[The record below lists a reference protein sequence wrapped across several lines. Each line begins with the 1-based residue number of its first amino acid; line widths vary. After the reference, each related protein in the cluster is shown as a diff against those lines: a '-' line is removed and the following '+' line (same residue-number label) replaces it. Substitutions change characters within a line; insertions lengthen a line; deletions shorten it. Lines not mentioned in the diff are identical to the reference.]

1 LKYKI
6 LIVDD
11 EEAARYGMRKALT
24 SRDHLILE
32 AADLGSARFTI
43 DREVP
48 DLVLLDVN
56 LPDGSGIDLLKEL
69 SGRPKAPPVIII
81 TAHGSER
88 LAVEAIRA
96 GAYEYLS
103 KPFEVDELRLVVRN
117 AREREELARENRTL
131 REELGREAKFGA
143 MIGSSPAICKVF
155 DVVERVSPT
164 DVTVLIRGESGTGKE
179 LVARE
184 VHRRGPRAAM
194 PFVAINCAAL
204 PDSLI
209 ESELFGHEK
218 GAFTGAI
225 ARRRG
230 KFEAADGGTVFLDEI
245 GDMAVA
251 TQAKVLRVL
260 EERRF
265 EPLGSHESIEVDVRL
280 ICATHRDLLKAIA
293 ASEFREDLYYRIKV
307 VQLELPPLRDRRE
320 DIEPLLDYFGRG
332 FAEKYQIEW
341 NGFTD
346 AARARLLHYPWPG
359 NVRELRNLVE
369 RCVVLS
375 FKGAID
381 VAELPGEVL
390 ACDASDKPTPA
401 GHSLSQLPYEEARMA
416 FERDYMLGILEQHG
430 GNISQA
436 AAHMKIHRQTL
447 QYKLKQ
453 LGIRKAWSD

>member
-1 LKYKI
+1 MKYKI

-11 EEAARYGMRKALT
+11 EEAARYGMRKALA

-43 DREVP
+43 DREAP
-48 DLVLLDVN
+48 DLILLDVN

-69 SGRPKAPPVIII
+69 SGRPKPPAVVII

-131 REELGREAKFGA
+131 REELERETKFGA
-143 MIGSSPAICKVF
+143 MIGGSPAIRRVF
-155 DVVERVSPT
+155 DVIERVSPT

-184 VHRRGPRAAM
+184 LHRRSPRAAM

-225 ARRRG
+225 SRRSG
-230 KFEAADGGTVFLDEI
+230 KFEVADGGTVFLDEI
-245 GDMAVA
+245 GDMAVG

-265 EPLGSHESIEVDVRL
+265 EPLGSHESMEVDVRL
-280 ICATHRDLLKAIA
+280 ICATHHDLLKAIA
-293 ASEFREDLYYRIKV
+293 ACEFREDLYYRIKV

-320 DIEPLLDYFGRG
+320 DIEPLLDYFGKS

-346 AARARLLHYPWPG
+346 GARARLLRYPWPG

-375 FKGAID
+375 IKGAID
-381 VAELPGEVL
+381 VAELPVEVL
-390 ACDASDKPTPA
+390 AGDASEIPTPA
-401 GHSLSQLPYEEARMA
+401 EQNLRQLPYEEARMA

-436 AAHMKIHRQTL
+436 AAFMKIHRQTL